1 MQKWTPIAITLA
13 MAVFA
18 GAPASHAQS
27 LTGNASLFAPSYA
40 CAAAALSESFSTSP
54 RRLLAEVRDRPAR
67 AARPQRH
74 SAVLAQSSDAQSR
87 ARARFEDGRRFAAQ
101 LEWAQAAQAFE
112 ESYQL
117 FPRPNTLFNLGLAH
131 RALGQYLRAINELE
145 RFLQEANPTPAERA
159 EVSEALDSMRARLA
173 HLTVA
178 PNVENARITIDGNA
192 VEPNTSVTLDPG
204 NHVVEVTAQGYV
216 RNAQTITLR
225 QSESRRLDVRLER
238 TGGIPV
244 GAVIGIVGG
253 VVAAGVT
260 AVVLGVV
267 LSREEDPYC
276 GTLNYCIMPQ

>member
-1 MQKWTPIAITLA
+1 MQKWTSTALA
-13 MAVFA
+13 MAVFV
-18 GAPASHAQS
+18 GASISHAQS
-27 LTGNASLFAPSYA
+27 LNGHTSLFAPSYA
-40 CAAAALSESFSTSP
+40 STAAALSESSGASP
-54 RRLLAEVRDRPAR
+54 RPLLAEVRDTPAR
-67 AARPQRH
+67 AARPRRN

-87 ARARFEDGRRFAAQ
+87 ARARFEDGRRFAVQ

-131 RALGQYLRAINELE
+131 RALGQYLKAIEELE
-145 RFLQEANPTPAERA
+145 RFLQEGAPTPAERV
-159 EVSEALDSMRARLA
+159 EVSEALDSMRGRLA

-178 PNVENARITIDGNA
+178 PSVENARITVDGNA
-192 VEPNTSVTLDPG
+192 VEPNTDVTLDPG
-204 NHVVEVTAQGYV
+204 NHVVEVTAQGHV

-225 QSESRRLDVRLER
+225 QSESRRLDVRMER
-238 TGGIPV
+238 GGGISV
-244 GAVIGIVGG
+244 GAVVGIVAG
-253 VVAAGVT
+253 VVAVGVT

>member
-1 MQKWTPIAITLA
+1 MQKWTSIALA

-18 GAPASHAQS
+18 GASASHAQS
-27 LTGNASLFAPSYA
+27 LNSNTSLFAPSYA
-40 CAAAALSESFSTSP
+40 STAAALAESSNASP
-54 RRLLAEVRDRPAR
+54 RRLLAEVRDTPAR
-67 AARPQRH
+67 AARPRRN
-74 SAVLAQSSDAQSR
+74 SAVLAQSGDAQGR
-87 ARARFEDGRRFAAQ
+87 ARARFEDGRRFAGQ

-131 RALGQYLRAINELE
+131 RALGQYLKAIDELE
-145 RFLQEANPTPAERA
+145 RFLQEGTPTPAERT
-159 EVSEALDSMRARLA
+159 EVSEALDSMRGRLA

-178 PNVENARITIDGNA
+178 PSVEGARITVDGNA
-192 VEPNTSVTLDPG
+192 ADPNTDVTLDPG
-204 NHVVEVTAQGYV
+204 NHVVEVTAQGHV

-225 QSESRRLDVRLER
+225 QSESRRLDVRMER
-238 TGGIPV
+238 GGGISV
-244 GAVIGIVGG
+244 GAVVGIVAG
-253 VVAAGVT
+253 VVAVGVT

>member
-1 MQKWTPIAITLA
+1 MQKWTSIALA
-13 MAVFA
+13 MAVFVGASA
-18 GAPASHAQS
+18 GHAQS
-27 LTGNASLFAPSYA
+27 LNSNPSLFAPSYA
-40 CAAAALSESFSTSP
+40 STAAALAESSSASP
-54 RRLLAEVRDRPAR
+54 RRLLAEVRDTPAR
-67 AARPQRH
+67 AARPRRN
-74 SAVLAQSSDAQSR
+74 SAVLAQSSDAQGR
-87 ARARFEDGRRFAAQ
+87 ARARFEDGRRFAGQ

-131 RALGQYLRAINELE
+131 RALGQYLKAIEELE
-145 RFLQEANPTPAERA
+145 RFLQEATPTPAERA
-159 EVSEALDSMRARLA
+159 EVSEALDSMRGRLA
-173 HLTVA
+173 HLIVA
-178 PNVENARITIDGNA
+178 PSVENARITVDGNA
-192 VEPNTSVTLDPG
+192 AEPNTDVTLDPG

-225 QSESRRLDVRLER
+225 QSESRRLDVRMER
-238 TGGIPV
+238 AGGISV
-244 GAVIGIVGG
+244 GAVVGIVAG